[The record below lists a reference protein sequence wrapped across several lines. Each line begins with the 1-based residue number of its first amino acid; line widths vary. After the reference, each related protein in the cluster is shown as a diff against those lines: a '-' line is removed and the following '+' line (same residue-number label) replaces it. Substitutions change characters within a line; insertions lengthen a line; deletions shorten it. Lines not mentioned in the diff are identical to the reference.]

1 MTFLFNN
8 MHVCKRMNS
17 NIIIILIKLSFL
29 IKLST
34 WQIPNYK
41 IFFLYQ
47 VSLYWKLMGG
57 GEGEN
62 SLHYFI
68 LAENSQGGN
77 GLGENCHGE
86 ELVWERTICHSYSEA
101 LKTIFSSVFK
111 CLPVKSL
118 EDRCNTAFV
127 WVVIYN
133 ISCNSP
139 LHFLNF
145 ICQCFCHGCQ
155 TV

>member
-57 GEGEN
+57 GEGGRGRTVCI
-62 SLHYFI
+62 I
-68 LAENSQGGN
+68 LFWRRIVREAMDWG
-77 GLGENCHGE
+77 
-86 ELVWERTICHSYSEA
+86 RTVMAKNWFGREQSVIRTVKPWKLFFLQC
-101 LKTIFSSVFK
+101 SSV
-111 CLPVKSL
+111 
-118 EDRCNTAFV
+118 
-127 WVVIYN
+127 
-133 ISCNSP
+133 
-139 LHFLNF
+139 
-145 ICQCFCHGCQ
+145 CQLRVLRIDV
-155 TV
+155 TLLLYE